1 MRLPFSRRA
10 ILILTMCAAYLT
22 GATAWAAA
30 RASAQSPS
38 SPASQSAPETVQ
50 GKLVIGPQGALHVQ
64 TATGEVVVTSTDSSI
79 LHTLQDPRM
88 NGREVRLEGKAA
100 DSPAKSLDVAHVFT
114 IHDGKLFRLR
124 FYCHVCNIPATE
136 PGPCV
141 CCQRWTDLEEIP
153 VSQVTDD
160 MVLVP

>member
-1 MRLPFSRRA
+1 M
-10 ILILTMCAAYLT
+10 
-22 GATAWAAA
+22 
-30 RASAQSPS
+30 
-38 SPASQSAPETVQ
+38 
-50 GKLVIGPQGALHVQ
+50 IGPQGTLHVR
-64 TATGEVVVTSTDSSI
+64 TPSGEVVITSTDSSV

-88 NGREVRLEGKAA
+88 NGREVRLEGKAE
-100 DSPAKSLDVAHVFT
+100 DSPGDAKSLDVAHVFT
-114 IHDGKLFRLR
+114 VHDGKFFRLR
-124 FYCHVCNIPATE
+124 FYCHVCNIPAAE

>member
-1 MRLPFSRRA
+1 MRFPFPGRA
-10 ILILTMCAAYLT
+10 ILCLAMC
-22 GATAWAAA
+22 GACLLICVAV
-30 RASAQSPS
+30 ASAAN
-38 SPASQSAPETVQ
+38 PASDTIQ
-50 GKLVIGPQGALHVQ
+50 GKLVIGPQGALHVT
-64 TATGEVVVTSTDSSI
+64 TASGDVVVTSSDASI

-88 NGREVRLEGKAA
+88 NGRQVRLEGRLGN
-100 DSPAKSLDVAHVFT
+100 SPGASGLLDVAHVFT
-114 IHDGKLFRLR
+114 VHDGKVFRLR

-153 VSQVTDD
+153 VDQVTDD

>member
-1 MRLPFSRRA
+1 MRFPFPARTL
-10 ILILTMCAAYLT
+10 LILLVSAAYLPIFS
-22 GATAWAAA
+22 ATAAAVN
-30 RASAQSPS
+30 SPS
-38 SPASQSAPETVQ
+38 DTIQ
-50 GKLVIGPQGALHVQ
+50 GKLVIGPQGSLHVA
-64 TATGEVVVTSTDSSI
+64 TASGDVVVTSTDSSI

-88 NGREVRLEGKAA
+88 NGREVRLEGQLQNAA
-100 DSPAKSLDVAHVFT
+100 NAAKTLDVAHVFT
-114 IHDGKLFRLR
+114 LHDGKLFRLR
-124 FYCHVCNIPATE
+124 FYCHVCNIPATQ

>member
-1 MRLPFSRRA
+1 MVAVCLACLP
-10 ILILTMCAAYLT
+10 

-30 RASAQSPS
+30 SPS
-38 SPASQSAPETVQ
+38 RQSASSSASQSASDTVQ
-50 GKLVIGPQGALHVQ
+50 GKLVIGPQGSLHV
-64 TATGEVVVTSTDSSI
+64 AAASGEVVVTSTDASI
-79 LHTLQDPRM
+79 LHTLGDPRM
-88 NGREVRLEGKAA
+88 NGREVRLEGRAES
-100 DSPAKSLDVAHVFT
+100 SPGDAKSLNVAHVFT
-114 IHDGKLFRLR
+114 VHDSKLFRLR

>member
-1 MRLPFSRRA
+1 MRFPFPARVL
-10 ILILTMCAAYLT
+10 LILLIS
-22 GATAWAAA
+22 GACLPAHGLA
-30 RASAQSPS
+30 ASAADSG
-38 SPASQSAPETVQ
+38 TIQ
-50 GKLVIGPQGALHVQ
+50 GKLIIGPQGALHVA
-64 TATGEVVVTSTDSSI
+64 TASGEVVVTSTDSSI

-88 NGREVRLEGKAA
+88 NGRELRLEGRLQN
-100 DSPAKSLDVAHVFT
+100 SPAAALDVAHVFAV
-114 IHDGKLFRLR
+114 HDGKLYRLR